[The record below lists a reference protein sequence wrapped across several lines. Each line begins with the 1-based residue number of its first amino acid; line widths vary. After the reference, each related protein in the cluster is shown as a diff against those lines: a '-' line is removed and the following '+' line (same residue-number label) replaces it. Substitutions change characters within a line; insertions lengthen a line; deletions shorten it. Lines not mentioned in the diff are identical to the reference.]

1 MKKFVGGLIL
11 LIVLT
16 NVVQASTGTIS
27 SLSWGTS
34 ITGAQLSGEKF
45 LFDELDESQ
54 LSNPNWKARAI
65 LDFRAREQTLINKV
79 FNDTSYWAIMSIQVA
94 QAQIAEISKELD
106 EIDKDFAD
114 LLNRKLRISQKY
126 SQTQKVVSQLILN
139 VKRLQKEMDNR
150 MLRIDILTRKYF
162 KLKKEIDQ
170 LSVQLQDSKEQ
181 LLLYTEALYRIKNE
195 FYTIDDNFYIDDIKL
210 LVNSQDTIADSLVK
224 ENIVKSLWYQIKK
237 LVDILRVKKKQY
249 ETLSLKIKDLR
260 SKYKEE
266 IEQYQMEMDLLR
278 AQKKYLVDLLKF
290 FKEEK
295 NLVDF
300 QYHAVASQKELLE
313 QQLSWLVARANQ
325 KVSLSASGEDIDI
338 SRLIDSDTVP
348 DSDKFMSWPV
358 VDFRGIS
365 SFFADE
371 EYRKALWIDHWAI
384 DIRASQWE
392 EIYAP
397 ADGVVYKVYDGKWL
411 KWLMILHNHWYVTV
425 YLHLSKILVKEGD
438 FVQRGQLIGLVGG
451 LPWTP
456 GAGNLSSWPHLH
468 FEVWKY
474 GNLMDP
480 LEAMDLSVYPDPAE
494 LPLKYQVKYQK
505 DIMQRKIDISKLSK
519 GITWTTVAQ
528 RREQFLQKYAIDEF
542 KDVALWQNAQ
552 SGTNVD
558 IDVGICIW
566 FAESG
571 LGHNLSSKWN
581 VGNVG
586 NNDRGNRIAFDT
598 PQDGAKAIFRALT
611 NPFLGKYWRID
622 QLSRYGN
629 EDNHIYAS
637 DPINWQKNVI
647 KCLSVIKGH
656 IVDDKFP
663 IRVYTDN

>member
-1 MKKFVGGLIL
+1 MKKLIRWSLVGSIFIGIAWA
-11 LIVLT
+11 
-16 NVVQASTGTIS
+16 NTGSVS
-27 SLSWGTS
+27 SLSGWLT
-34 ITGAQLSGEKF
+34 ITGDQLSGEKF
-45 LFDELDESQ
+45 LFDQLDETQ
-54 LSNPNWKARAI
+54 LINPNWKAKAI
-65 LDFRAREQTLINKV
+65 LDFRSREQRLINKV
-79 FNDTSYWAIMSIQVA
+79 FNDTSYGAIMSIQVA

-106 EIDKDFAD
+106 EIDRDFSD
-114 LLNRKLRISQKY
+114 LLKRKLRVSKKY
-126 SQTQKVVSQLILN
+126 SQTQKVVTQLILN

-170 LSVQLQDSKEQ
+170 LSSQLQESKEQ

-195 FYTIDDNFYIDDIKL
+195 FYTIDDSFYVDDIKL
-210 LVNSQDTIADSLVK
+210 LINSEDSIADSLVK
-224 ENIVKSLWYQIKK
+224 ENIVKSLGYQINE
-237 LVDILRVKKKQY
+237 LVDILRIKKKQY
-249 ETLSLKIKDLR
+249 ETLSEKIKNLR
-260 SKYKEE
+260 TKYKEE
-266 IEQYQMEMDLLR
+266 VEQYQREMDLLK

-295 NLVDF
+295 SLVDF

-313 QQLSWLVARANQ
+313 QQLSGLVARANQ
-325 KVSLSASGEDIDI
+325 KVSLTSSGEDIDI
-338 SRLIDSDTVP
+338 SRLIDSDTIP

-371 EYRKALWIDHWAI
+371 EYRKTLGIDHGAI
-384 DIRASQWE
+384 DIRASQGE

-397 ADGVVYKVYDGKWL
+397 ADGVVYKVYDGRGL

-425 YLHLSKILVKEGD
+425 YLHLSKILVKEWD
-438 FVQRGQLIGLVGG
+438 FVQRWQLIGLVGG

-456 GAGNLSSWPHLH
+456 GAWNLSSGPHLH

-474 GNLMDP
+474 GSLVDP
-480 LEAMDLSVYPDPAE
+480 LEVMDLSVYPQPQK
-494 LPLKYQVKYQK
+494 LPMRYQVKYQK
-505 DIMQRKIDISKLSK
+505 DIMQRKIDISKLSE
-519 GITWTTVAQ
+519 GITGATIAQ

-542 KDVALWQNAQ
+542 KDIALWQKAQ

-558 IDVGICIW
+558 IDVGICIG

-586 NNDRGNRIAFDT
+586 NNDRGNRIAFDS
-598 PQDGAKAIFRALT
+598 PQDGARAIFKALT
-611 NPFLGKYWRID
+611 NPFLGKYWRLD

-629 EDNHIYAS
+629 DDSHIYAS
-637 DPINWQKNVI
+637 DPINWQKNVTR
-647 KCLSVIKGH
+647 CLSVIKGH

-663 IRVYTDN
+663 IRIYTGK